1 MADISAI
8 KPAGAGGTSYN
19 FKDAAARVNINI
31 LFGQDQALDTRVTAL
46 ENAPSGGGAAF
57 WVTDEIEDPG
67 DWDISDCDYLF
78 TLERSVW
85 DYDDDNHPKL
95 YTSYPVYTYYNGVQD
110 TNVRVGE
117 AKAGD
122 IIVIENSDRRTF
134 YGSLPSSSTIGYLS
148 DTSSLDGRYVQ
159 KSPPEPVP
167 AGGFPIV
174 GSGSSV
180 NFGQTIDTNKSFYYV
195 VGLTT
200 ITRPSEDFSGKTNTF
215 KLAKC
220 FKMI

>member
-1 MADISAI
+1 MADVSAI
-8 KPAGAGGTSYN
+8 KPAGAGGASYN

-31 LFGQDQALDTRVTAL
+31 LFGQDEELDTRVTAL
-46 ENAPSGGGAAF
+46 ENAPSGGGPAF

-78 TLERSVW
+78 ILERSFW
-85 DYDDDNHPKL
+85 DYDDNDQPKL

-110 TNVRVGE
+110 NNVRVGE

-122 IIVIENSDRRTF
+122 IIVIENYDRRTF
-134 YGSLPSSSTIGYLS
+134 YGSLPSTETIGHLS
-148 DTSSLDGRYVQ
+148 ESNLDGRYVQ
-159 KSPPEPVP
+159 KSPPDP
-167 AGGFPIV
+167 APPGGFPIT
-174 GSGSSV
+174 GSGSSI
-180 NFGQTIDTNKSFYYV
+180 NLGQTVDTSKSFYYV
-195 VGLTT
+195 AGLTT
-200 ITRPSEDFSGKTNTF
+200 VTRASEDFPGKTNTY